1 MKERKQQDL
10 EKKKQAEDAFIT
22 RRTFY
27 LCVFVLLAVIFLQG
41 MWIRRSI
48 QTAEDRLRNQTANQ
62 IELLRQRVE
71 DIPIGIEQA
80 LLESENPCRESSIE
94 IIPVDGKQR
103 TARLR
108 TQAKLKEY
116 EKGTAVYFLIS
127 CDGAE
132 ALEVPATVGKD
143 RSFRAEVEIPFC
155 GEAAVTV
162 RVERNGI
169 EYIQELDH
177 VNVAGEVQP
186 AFSGNWSG
194 SSSWSPRES
203 FMTFAGE
210 LFVDISLPDWLAEQE
225 SYDLKQEQME
235 VLIDGKQVK
244 TFAAKQE
251 TEDPNYRSYVV
262 SVREAD
268 QIRLEKGK
276 TLEFVFC
283 AEDTN
288 GLRYRYVVERG
299 YLDATDGYISE
310 ESGIPASGGDPK
322 LTITE

>member
-1 MKERKQQDL
+1 MEERKQQDL
-10 EKKKQAEDAFIT
+10 EKKKQAEDAFLT
-22 RRTFY
+22 RRAFY

-48 QTAEDRLRNQTANQ
+48 HIAEDRLQNQTVHQ
-62 IELLRQRVE
+62 IELLRQQVE
-71 DIPIGIEQA
+71 RIPTGIEQA
-80 LLESENPCRESSIE
+80 LLESEKLFRESTTE
-94 IIPVDGKQR
+94 IISADGKQR
-103 TARLR
+103 TACLR
-108 TQAKLKEY
+108 MQAMPKEY
-116 EKGTAVYFLIS
+116 ETGMAVSFLIS

-132 ALEVPATVGKD
+132 ALEVPATAGTD
-143 RSFRAEVEIPFC
+143 RRFTAEAAIPFC
-155 GEAAVTV
+155 EEAAVTV

-177 VNVAGEVQP
+177 VNVTGEVLP
-186 AFSGNWSG
+186 SFSGNWVG
-194 SSSWSPRES
+194 SSSWNTRES

-210 LFVDISLPDWLAEQE
+210 LFVDISLSGWLAEQE
-225 SYDLKQEQME
+225 SYDLKQEQVE

-262 SVREAD
+262 SIREAN

-299 YLDATDGYISE
+299 YWDATDGYISE
-310 ESGIPASGGDPK
+310 EPGILASGGDPE

>member
-1 MKERKQQDL
+1 MEERKQQDL
-10 EKKKQAEDAFIT
+10 EKKKQAEDAFLT
-22 RRTFY
+22 RRAFY

-48 QTAEDRLRNQTANQ
+48 HIAEDRLQNQTVHQ
-62 IELLRQRVE
+62 IELLRQQVE
-71 DIPIGIEQA
+71 RIPTGIEQA
-80 LLESENPCRESSIE
+80 LLESEKLFRESTTE
-94 IIPVDGKQR
+94 IISADGKQR

-108 TQAKLKEY
+108 MQAMPKEY
-116 EKGTAVYFLIS
+116 ETGMAVSFLIS

-132 ALEVPATVGKD
+132 ALEVPATAGTD
-143 RSFRAEVEIPFC
+143 RSFTAEAAIPFC
-155 GEAAVTV
+155 EEAAVTV

-177 VNVAGEVQP
+177 VNVTGEVLP
-186 AFSGNWSG
+186 SFSGNWVG
-194 SSSWSPRES
+194 SSSWNTRES

-210 LFVDISLPDWLAEQE
+210 LFVDISLPDWLAKQG
-225 SYDLKQEQME
+225 SYDLKQEQVE

-251 TEDPNYRSYVV
+251 TEDPNYCSYVV

-299 YLDATDGYISE
+299 YWDATDGYISE
-310 ESGIPASGGDPK
+310 EPGILASGGDPK

>member
-71 DIPIGIEQA
+71 NIPIGIEQA
-80 LLESENPCRESSIE
+80 LLESENPCREGSIE
-94 IIPVDGKQR
+94 IILVDGKQR

-108 TQAKLKEY
+108 MQAKLKEY

-143 RSFRAEVEIPFC
+143 RSFTAEAAIPFC
-155 GEAAVTV
+155 EEAAVTV
-162 RVERNGI
+162 RLERDGI

-177 VNVAGEVQP
+177 VNITGEVLP
-186 AFSGNWSG
+186 SFSGSWTGG
-194 SSSWSPRES
+194 SSWNTKES

-210 LFVDISLPDWLAEQE
+210 VFVDITLPHWLAEQG
-225 SYDLKQEQME
+225 SYDLKQERVK

-244 TFAAKQE
+244 TLTAKLE

-262 SVREAD
+262 SFREAD
-268 QIRLEKGK
+268 EIRLEKGK

-288 GLRYRYVVERG
+288 GLQYQYVVERG

-310 ESGIPASGGDPK
+310 EPGILASGGDPK